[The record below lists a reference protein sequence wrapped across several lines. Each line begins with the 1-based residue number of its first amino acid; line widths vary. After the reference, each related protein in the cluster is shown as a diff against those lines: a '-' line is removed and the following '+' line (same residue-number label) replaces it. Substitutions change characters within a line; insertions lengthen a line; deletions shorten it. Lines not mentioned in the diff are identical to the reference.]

1 MNRSTKSIIS
11 MLLCVAALFCLV
23 SCKGTGSEQTAAN
36 NTPVLITETEIP
48 AKDTEVPTVNPT
60 AFLTEEPTP
69 EPTETPEPTPDPNER
84 PDPVTVEWLAAEL
97 MRRYN
102 TGRYLTLELA
112 DYSDIMDRNE
122 DTDLFFYDNQL
133 WIDLEIYYRS
143 KNESIIGFIDVSN
156 RDSHIDQLIS
166 ESETEITLDMYVTTM
181 ITNTDPQYTMSEG
194 IQFRITV
201 DKQRMVIIAFDQ
213 PYMCEGIYRNDLKPL
228 AMRYRKDHQW
238 EEADR
243 LAYEQLYSNLET
255 TGWF

>member
-1 MNRSTKSIIS
+1 MKRIIAFIIVFAMNFAAI
-11 MLLCVAALFCLV
+11 LCLT
-23 SCKGTGSEQTAAN
+23 SCKGKESEHTVSD
-36 NTPVLITETEIP
+36 NTPVPVSDTTAPVSDTLVPTEI
-48 AKDTEVPTVNPT
+48 ATEAPT
-60 AFLTEEPTP
+60 AISTAEP
-69 EPTETPEPTPDPNER
+69 TPEPTPDPNER

-102 TGRYLTLELA
+102 VGRYLTLELA

-122 DTDLFFYDNQL
+122 ETDLFFYDNQL
-133 WIDLEIYYRS
+133 WIDLEVYYRS
-143 KNESIIGFIDVSN
+143 KNESVIGFIDVSN

-166 ESETEITLDMYVTTM
+166 ESETEITLDMYITTM

-228 AMRYRKDHQW
+228 AMRYRKDHPW